1 MVLQQKGAA
10 SSHNIQLIEST
21 LTISNTANQKVLFLY
36 GSNNYKYS
44 SIQVG
49 DERENRQK
57 VAAKFNVRREKII
70 EIVCIP
76 VVAPTKITISYR

>member
-21 LTISNTANQKVLFLY
+21 LTTSNTANQKVLFLY

-57 VAAKFNVRREKII
+57 VAAKFNVRRGKI

-76 VVAPTKITISYR
+76 VVAPTTLEGWMD